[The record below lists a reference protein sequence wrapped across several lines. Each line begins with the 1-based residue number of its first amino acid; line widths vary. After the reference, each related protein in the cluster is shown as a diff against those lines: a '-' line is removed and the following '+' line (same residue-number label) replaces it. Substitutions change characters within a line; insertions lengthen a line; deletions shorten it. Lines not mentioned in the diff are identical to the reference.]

1 MLPSVPPCQKRQVP
15 SSTLLAAALG
25 CAAASLLGSATAGQ
39 LRYAEDQ
46 APAIVNPLFTTSMA
60 ETRVSE
66 LLFQALYA
74 DDHTLASVPQL
85 AESGELSTD
94 RLHMTVRL
102 RENVTWQDGTP
113 FTAKDVVFTV
123 KAMKDPATAST
134 EAGRAQF
141 ITDCREVGTHAVQF
155 DFVRPELRPEDKLT
169 FKILPASAF
178 QTLPVKRTDAFRKNP
193 IGTGPWSLVKFNDDN
208 SVSFS
213 ANAGYHGA
221 DGVDDVGISQI
232 TLKEVADKNYQAKL
246 LLYESIDALVRVL
259 PRDLAM
265 LQSNRKVELYPYQTN
280 SWWYAGFNLARAPF
294 SDPKVRQ
301 AITEMLDVPNMLAPI
316 GTGDLITGP
325 YVPSSPF
332 YNHET
337 KPWPHDPDAASALLL
352 SAGYQRDPDGW
363 YKAGRKL
370 TITVSAHRALESAQE
385 VTINL
390 QSQLQ
395 AQGIDVT
402 IDFLDEAAW
411 RQQVWTDR
419 NYDVVLSQWTFDRN
433 EDIREQFHSTGSR
446 NLMGLKDVEVDRL
459 LDAARDAGDPL
470 GRKTA
475 LRQAHQRIHDDL
487 PMVFLWT
494 LDSYAALSTKVKAV
508 GVHPF
513 AFFTWASE
521 WQMQ

>member
-1 MLPSVPPCQKRQVP
+1 MIRISPSLSGLVI
-15 SSTLLAAALG
+15 LALI
-25 CAAASLLGSATAGQ
+25 GSASASQ

-46 APAIVNPLFTTSMA
+46 APAIINPLFTTSMA
-60 ETRVSE
+60 ETRASE

-74 DDHTLASVPQL
+74 DDHTLASMPQL

-102 RENVTWQDGTP
+102 REDLNWQDGSP
-113 FTAKDVVFTV
+113 LTAKDVVFTV

-134 EAGRAQF
+134 EARRAAF
-141 ITDCREVGTHAVQF
+141 ISDVREVGDHAVQF

-169 FKILPASAF
+169 FKILPAAAF
-178 QTLPVKRTDAFRKNP
+178 PTSPVKRTDAFRLAP

-208 SVSFS
+208 SVSFA
-213 ANAGYHGA
+213 ANPGYHGM
-221 DGVDDVGISQI
+221 DGKDDVGISQI
-232 TLKEVADKNYQAKL
+232 TMKEIADKNYQAKL

-280 SWWYAGFNLARAPF
+280 SWWYAGFNMDRAPF
-294 SDPKVRQ
+294 NDPKVRQ
-301 AITEMLDVPNMLAPI
+301 ALTEMLDVPDMLAPI
-316 GTGDLITGP
+316 GTGDTITGP

-332 YNHET
+332 YNHDT
-337 KPWPHDPDAASALLL
+337 RPYPHDPVDAAALLT
-352 SAGYQRDPDGW
+352 SAGYQKDADGW
-363 YKAGRKL
+363 YKGGRKL
-370 TITVSAHRALESAQE
+370 AITVSAHRALESGQE

-395 AQGIDVT
+395 AQGVGVT
-402 IDFLDEAAW
+402 IDFLDEAQW
-411 RQQVWTDR
+411 RQQVWRDR

-433 EDIREQFHSTGSR
+433 EDIREQFYTNGSR
-446 NLMGLKDVEVDRL
+446 NLTNLKDPAVDKL
-459 LDAARDAGDPL
+459 LDAARDAADPIS
-470 GRKTA
+470 RKAA

-494 LDSYAALSTKVKAV
+494 LDSYAALSTHVRSV
-508 GVHPF
+508 TVHPF
-513 AFFTWASE
+513 SFFAWAPE
-521 WQMQ
+521 WQMK

>member
-1 MLPSVPPCQKRQVP
+1 MARSPRHLPLPW
-15 SSTLLAAALG
+15 LLALAPLGALVLG
-25 CAAASLLGSATAGQ
+25 TAAAAQ

-60 ETRVSE
+60 ETRVGE
-66 LLFQALYA
+66 LVFQSLYA

-94 RLHMTVRL
+94 RMHMTVRL
-102 RENVTWQDGTP
+102 RDSVNWQDGSP

-123 KAMKDPATAST
+123 HAMKDPATAST

-141 ITDCREVGTHAVQF
+141 ISDCREVGDHAVQF

-169 FKILPASAF
+169 FKILPAAAF
-178 QTLPVKRTDAFRKNP
+178 AGLPVKRTDAFHLAP
-193 IGTGPWSLVKFNDDN
+193 IGTGPWSLVKYNDDN

-213 ANAGYHGA
+213 ANPGYKGP
-221 DGVDDVGISQI
+221 DGKDDVGIAQI
-232 TLKEVADKNYQAKL
+232 TMKEVADKNYQAKL

-294 SDPKVRQ
+294 TDPRVRQ
-301 AITEMLDVPNMLAPI
+301 ALAEMLDVPNMLAPV

-332 YNHET
+332 YNHDT
-337 KPWPHDPDAASALLL
+337 PPWPHDPAAAGALLTA
-352 SAGYQRDPDGW
+352 AGYQKDADGW

-370 TITVSAHRALESAQE
+370 AITVSAHRALESAQE

-402 IDFLDEAAW
+402 IDFLDEPAW

-433 EDIREQFHSTGSR
+433 EDIREQFYSTGSR
-446 NLMGLKDVEVDRL
+446 NLMGLKDPDVDKL
-459 LDAARDAGDPL
+459 LDAARDANDPIA
-470 GRKTA
+470 RKTA
-475 LRQAHQRIHDDL
+475 LRAAHQKIHDDL

-494 LDSYAALSTKVKAV
+494 LDSYAALSTKVRGV
-508 GVHPF
+508 TVHPF
-513 AFFTWASE
+513 AFFTWAPE

>member
-1 MLPSVPPCQKRQVP
+1 MIRLSVP
-15 SSTLLAAALG
+15 SAALLTLLLV
-25 CAAASLLGSATAGQ
+25 GSARASA

-66 LLFQALYA
+66 LLFQSLYA

-102 RENVTWQDGTP
+102 RDDVTWQDGSAL
-113 FTAKDVVFTV
+113 TAKDVVFTV

-134 EAGRAQF
+134 EAGRAAF
-141 ITDCREVGTHAVQF
+141 ISDVREVGDRAVQF

-169 FKILPASAF
+169 FKILPAAAF
-178 QTLPVKRTDAFRKNP
+178 PTTPVKRTDPFRQSP
-193 IGTGPWSLVKFNDDN
+193 IGSGPWSLVKFNDDN
-208 SVSFS
+208 SISFA
-213 ANAGYHGA
+213 ANPAYHGA
-221 DGVDDVGISQI
+221 DGRDDVGIAQV
-232 TLKEVADKNYQAKL
+232 TMKEIADKNYQAKL

-265 LQSNRKVELYPYQTN
+265 LESNRKVELYPYQTN
-280 SWWYAGFNLARAPF
+280 SWWYAGFNLDRAPF
-294 SDPKVRQ
+294 NDLRVRQ
-301 AITEMLDVPNMLAPI
+301 ALTEMLDIPAMLAPI
-316 GTGDLITGP
+316 GTGDTMTGP

-332 YNHET
+332 YNHDT
-337 KPWPHDPDAASALLL
+337 RPYPHDVNAAAALLTA
-352 SAGYQRDPDGW
+352 AGYTREADGW
-363 YKAGRKL
+363 TKAGRKL
-370 TITVSAHRALESAQE
+370 TLTVSAHRALESGQE

-395 AQGIDVT
+395 AQGVEVEV
-402 IDFLDEAAW
+402 DFLDEAQW
-411 RQQVWTDR
+411 RQQVWKDR

-446 NLMGLKDVEVDRL
+446 NLADLKDPEVDKL
-459 LDAARDAGDPL
+459 LDAARDATDPVA
-470 GRKTA
+470 RKAA

-494 LDSYAALSTKVKAV
+494 LDSYAALSTRVRHV
-508 GVHPF
+508 TVHPF
-513 AFFTWASE
+513 SFFTWAPE